1 MLLTQF
7 AVSFPLHPL
16 LKESISVKYAIP
28 KNFLAAWQRGNKSL
42 FSEKQMSIQFKRIS
56 HHSTKFVEFFVTE
69 HHALYQTCGKVNLF
83 ISIRNLFST
92 RLFF

>member
-56 HHSTKFVEFFVTE
+56 HHSTKLVKFFVKE
-69 HHALYQTCGKVNLF
+69 HHILCQTVRQTTQNNKSILLRTYQYVH
-83 ISIRNLFST
+83 
-92 RLFF
+92 